1 MTINSSLKCYI
12 EREILPLYLHFDK
25 AHNLD
30 HAQPVIE
37 QSLKL
42 ARHFEVDIDMV
53 YTIAAYHDLGLRAG
67 RELHHKVSAEIMGAD
82 ERLKEWFD
90 AEQIEIMQQA
100 VFDHRASSKEPPK
113 SIYGRTVA
121 EADRCIDAMTVIRR
135 TIQFG
140 LSHYPELTIEG
151 HYNRCVEHLTE
162 KYGRN
167 GYLKLWIE
175 ESDNGARLEELR
187 QIIED
192 KNKLRQLFNNIYA
205 EEL

>member
-1 MTINSSLKCYI
+1 
-12 EREILPLYLHFDK
+12 
-25 AHNLD
+25 
-30 HAQPVIE
+30 
-37 QSLKL
+37 
-42 ARHFEVDIDMV
+42 
-53 YTIAAYHDLGLRAG
+53 
-67 RELHHKVSAEIMGAD
+67 
-82 ERLKEWFD
+82 
-90 AEQIEIMQQA
+90 
-100 VFDHRASSKEPPK
+100 
-113 SIYGRTVA
+113 
-121 EADRCIDAMTVIRR
+121 MTVIRR